1 MYSLELEIMH
11 LLITPR
17 RRLGV
22 ALTKQEIST
31 AVPIRGDV
39 HINEASNTPLGR
51 STIVASV
58 FNTAPGPNALPSL
71 LDASVTNMATLG
83 MNISGIEEV
92 DGVFYF
98 QSWWCRVE

>member
-1 MYSLELEIMH
+1 MYSIEFEIMH

-31 AVPIRGDV
+31 AVPIKGDV
-39 HINEASNTPLGR
+39 HINEDKNSTLGR
-51 STIVASV
+51 ATLVASV
-58 FNTAPGPNALPSL
+58 FNTAPGPHRLPPL
-71 LDASVTNMATLG
+71 LDASVTSMATLG